1 MKDKFKKATTA
12 STERQKAI
20 LRRWAFNLFLK
31 SVMSET
37 VRRKSAGRE
46 RERER
51 ESSMPLDRRWRSVFI
66 TNSTTNSSNMSF
78 N

>member
-51 ESSMPLDRRWRSVFI
+51 EREFHAAGPEMEKCI
-66 TNSTTNSSNMSF
+66 YY
-78 N
+78 

>member
-51 ESSMPLDRRWRSVFI
+51 ERERVPCRWTGDGEVYLLLTARQTAVI
-66 TNSTTNSSNMSF
+66 
-78 N
+78 